1 LKILIA
7 DDEALSRRLL
17 EKTLERAGYEVIAV
31 ENGLAAVRQLCQAD
45 GPRLALLDWIMP
57 ELDGPGVCREVR
69 RQQDESYV
77 YMVLLTSK
85 ESKEDIVTGLESGA
99 DDYLTKPFN
108 VEELKARLR
117 TGERILHL
125 EGRLVEAR
133 EMMRFKATHDALTSI
148 WNRGVIMDLLGRE
161 LMRSQRESGCTIV
174 LLGDV
179 DHFKA
184 VNDTHGHLVGDEML
198 QEIAR
203 RLLLSIR
210 SYDFVGR
217 YGGEEFL
224 LVLNNCKPQ
233 FAEVRA
239 EDIRKIVSSRPIQT
253 LAGPLQITMSFGLL
267 LSDGW
272 GVRPVEELLHEV
284 DAALYAAKAAGR
296 NCVRIARP
304 SVGPTVSQLSIGEP
318 AHRLR

>member
-17 EKTLERAGYEVIAV
+17 EKTLERAGYEVVAV
-31 ENGLAAVRQLCQAD
+31 ENGRAAVRQLCEAD
-45 GPRLALLDWIMP
+45 GPRLALLDWVMP

-85 ESKEDIVTGLESGA
+85 EAKEDIVAGLESGA

-108 VEELKARLR
+108 VDELKARLR

-179 DHFKA
+179 DHFKS
-184 VNDTHGHLVGDEML
+184 VNDTHGHLVGDEVL

-233 FAEVRA
+233 FAEARA

-253 LAGPLQITMSFGLL
+253 LAGPLNITMSFGLL
-267 LSDGW
+267 LSDVW

-296 NCVRIARP
+296 NCIRVAKP
-304 SVGPTVSQLSIGEP
+304 PVEP
-318 AHRLR
+318 NLPMLATREPVQRTR

>member
-31 ENGLAAVRQLCQAD
+31 ENGRAAFRQLCQSD
-45 GPRLALLDWIMP
+45 GPRLALLDWVMP
-57 ELDGPGVCREVR
+57 EIDGPGVCREVR
-69 RQQDESYV
+69 RQQEDSYV

-85 ESKEDIVTGLESGA
+85 EAKEDIVTGLESGA

-108 VEELKARLR
+108 VDELKARLR

-161 LMRSQRESGCTIV
+161 LMRSQRECACTIV

-179 DHFKA
+179 DHFKS
-184 VNDTHGHLVGDEML
+184 VNDTHGHLVGDEVL

-233 FAEVRA
+233 FAEARA
-239 EDIRKIVSSRPIQT
+239 EDIRRIVSSRPVQT
-253 LAGPLQITMSFGLL
+253 LAGPLNITMSFGLL
-267 LSDGW
+267 LSDVW

-296 NCVRIARP
+296 NCVRVAKP
-304 SVGPTVSQLSIGEP
+304 PVEPDLPMVSMREP
-318 AHRLR
+318 VQRSR

>member
-1 LKILIA
+1 
-7 DDEALSRRLL
+7 
-17 EKTLERAGYEVIAV
+17 
-31 ENGLAAVRQLCQAD
+31 
-45 GPRLALLDWIMP
+45 
-57 ELDGPGVCREVR
+57 
-69 RQQDESYV
+69 
-77 YMVLLTSK
+77 VLLTSK

-108 VEELKARLR
+108 AEELKARLR

-161 LMRSQRESGCTIV
+161 LMRSQRESACTIV

-179 DHFKA
+179 DHFKS
-184 VNDTHGHLVGDEML
+184 VNDTHGHMVGDEVL
-198 QEIAR
+198 QEVAR

-224 LVLNNCKPQ
+224 LVLNNCKPD
-233 FAEVRA
+233 FAEARA
-239 EDIRKIVSSRPIQT
+239 EDIRKIIGNRPIQT
-253 LAGPLQITMSFGLL
+253 AAGPLQITMSFGLL
-267 LSDGW
+267 LSNAW
-272 GVRPVEELLHEV
+272 GVRPVEELLYEV
-284 DAALYAAKAAGR
+284 DAALYAAKAGGR
-296 NCVRIARP
+296 NCVRVAKP
-304 SVGPTVSQLSIGEP
+304 PAGPNLTAIPGPEP
-318 AHRLR
+318 AQRSR

>member
-17 EKTLERAGYEVIAV
+17 EKTLERAGYEVVAV
-31 ENGLAAVRQLCQAD
+31 ENGRAAVRQLCQTD
-45 GPRLALLDWIMP
+45 GPRLALLDWVMP

-69 RQQDESYV
+69 LRQEDSYV

-85 ESKEDIVTGLESGA
+85 ESKEDIVAGLESGA

-108 VEELKARLR
+108 VDELKARLR

-148 WNRGVIMDLLGRE
+148 WNRGVIMALLGRE
-161 LMRSQRESGCTIV
+161 LMRSQRESACTIV

-179 DHFKA
+179 DHFKS
-184 VNDTHGHLVGDEML
+184 VNDTHGHLVGDEVL

-233 FAEVRA
+233 FAEARA
-239 EDIRKIVSSRPIQT
+239 EDIRKIVSSRPVQT
-253 LAGPLQITMSFGLL
+253 LAGPLNITMSFGLL
-267 LSDGW
+267 LSDVW

-296 NCVRIARP
+296 NCIRVAKPPVEPDLTHVSVR
-304 SVGPTVSQLSIGEP
+304 EP
-318 AHRLR
+318 VQRSR

>member
-1 LKILIA
+1 MKILIA

-17 EKTLERAGYEVIAV
+17 EKTLERAGYEVVAV
-31 ENGLAAVRQLCQAD
+31 ENGRAAVRQLCQAD
-45 GPRLALLDWIMP
+45 GPRLALLDWVMP

-69 RQQDESYV
+69 RQQDDSYV

-85 ESKEDIVTGLESGA
+85 ESKEDIVAGLESGA

-148 WNRGVIMDLLGRE
+148 WNRGVIVDLLGRE

-179 DHFKA
+179 DHFKS
-184 VNDTHGHLVGDEML
+184 VNDTHGHLVGDEVL

-233 FAEVRA
+233 FAEARA
-239 EDIRKIVSSRPIQT
+239 EDIRKTVSSRPIQT
-253 LAGPLQITMSFGLL
+253 LAGSLSITMSFGLL
-267 LSDGW
+267 LSDEW

-284 DAALYAAKAAGR
+284 DAALYAAKAGGR
-296 NCVRIARP
+296 NCVRVAKPR
-304 SVGPTVSQLSIGEP
+304 VEP
-318 AHRLR
+318 ELPALAMREPVQRSR